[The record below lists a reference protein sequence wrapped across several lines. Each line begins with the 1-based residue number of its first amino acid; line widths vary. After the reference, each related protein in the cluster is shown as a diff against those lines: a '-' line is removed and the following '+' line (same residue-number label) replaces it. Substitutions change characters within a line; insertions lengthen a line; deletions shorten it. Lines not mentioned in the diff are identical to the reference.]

1 MCSLLIRSLG
11 AFLVEN
17 NIKSVFDAAAPDF
30 KVDLDL
36 IKRLREFDHSFTSRN
51 EDHIAFFG
59 GQLTGVHPMRFRP
72 SDREKWFVEIL
83 RDVDEG
89 AVEEGVAKLDIPKDW
104 VRAND
109 TFNQSAVWLVHRLMT
124 AEHISPALRQEG
136 AELTIRALLYKYLGS
151 VLSRSYPYP
160 ADEGTAQA
168 ALNAMSRKF
177 LIKTHK
183 NWGDLIEKRAAEII
197 SPRSV
202 YRRAYMEMKNDKDV
216 IYMIS
221 DIQNRIRELIKS
233 INKIFYKLHEEGKK
247 VVVQKSVR
255 TEVDGSVVMQD
266 RTRQFT
272 TFIRYLNEVMDDPRS
287 FVIEEL
293 IEVVSD
299 GMRSMNPNDLRDA
312 LTWMSRFKQTKG
324 HEYITELANETL
336 IYAFGM
342 ITSDREL
349 YNPRGG
355 LMPLITKL
363 RAMYMASRMADP
375 TLLKTKELAERV
387 VRHSIKS
394 RNESV
399 IASVK
404 TGVQLYLVIRAMAMQ
419 YYQNNTAQFVKTT

>member
-1 MCSLLIRSLG
+1 M
-11 AFLVEN
+11 E
-17 NIKSVFDAAAPDF
+17 NIKSVFDAASPDF

-197 SPRSV
+197 SPR
-202 YRRAYMEMKNDKDV
+202 
-216 IYMIS
+216 
-221 DIQNRIRELIKS
+221 
-233 INKIFYKLHEEGKK
+233 
-247 VVVQKSVR
+247 
-255 TEVDGSVVMQD
+255 
-266 RTRQFT
+266 
-272 TFIRYLNEVMDDPRS
+272 
-287 FVIEEL
+287 
-293 IEVVSD
+293 
-299 GMRSMNPNDLRDA
+299 
-312 LTWMSRFKQTKG
+312 
-324 HEYITELANETL
+324 
-336 IYAFGM
+336 
-342 ITSDREL
+342 
-349 YNPRGG
+349 
-355 LMPLITKL
+355 
-363 RAMYMASRMADP
+363 
-375 TLLKTKELAERV
+375 
-387 VRHSIKS
+387 
-394 RNESV
+394 
-399 IASVK
+399 
-404 TGVQLYLVIRAMAMQ
+404 
-419 YYQNNTAQFVKTT
+419 